1 MKKSAAWAGAV
12 TLPVALI
19 GAFLIGAVPAQASSC
34 SSATGGNN
42 DRLVK
47 ADNSATNKSG
57 WNCGYVDTTGNKSI
71 GGWGI
76 QTVLSSTANGY
87 QKEYDCTLNSS
98 SVSVSKLYIDGG
110 GKIGSSMTYSVANGS
125 TSTRHWTGALLWMT
139 KSNGGL
145 LSGQRNGGCVDYTI
159 YFNAFYQNT
168 VTATPSVSMGTVGS
182 TVPVTVKVSAPD
194 GPVPNGVGAAVYLQL
209 GSSPNP
215 ASDKPVGQAMVSNGT
230 AVVQAVIAATGT
242 ANYYAVFA
250 GSDYKTM
257 VPSTTSQGWIP
268 GQSTTFVLTGTAAG
282 EPLPTT
288 PPPPPPLVPASPSS
302 AANVATAPSGA
313 ERSQQLVRSRA
324 TAVFAVE
331 KHGKGELSVSCPAGT
346 AMQSFAAGSDTRV
359 FNPEQVKLNRG
370 DAGISVNAGTH
381 ESFIQVGCR
390 NSSAKAEIEGKRG
403 YGSVKD
409 DVMTLKKS
417 GSLFTGGLGDD
428 RLTAN
433 TNKAHLDG
441 GIGDDVL
448 VLRNGGTAL
457 GGFGD
462 DELVASGGGAILNGG
477 AGKDSFRTGT
487 GDVKV
492 NAKDGKGGD
501 VISCGSAKTQVMLDK
516 GDTFT
521 GPCTIIK
528 K

>member
-1 MKKSAAWAGAV
+1 MKKSAAVAGAIG
-12 TLPVALI
+12 LPIALI
-19 GAFLIGAVPAQASSC
+19 GSFLIGAVPAQASTC
-34 SSATGGNN
+34 SSKTGGGNSRLAKANN
-42 DRLVK
+42 DKVDAK
-47 ADNSATNKSG
+47 G
-57 WNCGYVDTTGNKSI
+57 WNCAYVWTTGNRSI
-71 GGWGI
+71 DGWGI
-76 QTVLSSTANGY
+76 QTVISSTANGY
-87 QKEYDCTLNSS
+87 QKEYNCKSSSS
-98 SVSVSKLYIDGG
+98 SVTVSELYTDGG
-110 GKIGSSMTYSVANGS
+110 GKVGSAMTYSVGNDS

-139 KSNGGL
+139 KTNGGL
-145 LSGQRNGGCVDYTI
+145 ADGQRNGGCVNYTI
-159 YFNAFYQNT
+159 YYNYFYENKLNVAPQAPSGPTGGT
-168 VTATPSVSMGTVGS
+168 VPIQTWITWSDGPTPAGLPITIMFQKGSTPNPSVDT
-182 TVPVTVKVSAPD
+182 
-194 GPVPNGVGAAVYLQL
+194 
-209 GSSPNP
+209 
-215 ASDKPVGQAMVSNGT
+215 PVGQGKTDASGWVTINMKI
-230 AVVQAVIAATGT
+230 AVAGYGG
-242 ANYYAVFA
+242 YYAVYP
-250 GSDYKTM
+250 GGDWKTM
-257 VPSTTSQGWIP
+257 VPSATSQSWIPSQSAGFIIYGNPPATTS
-268 GQSTTFVLTGTAAG
+268 SVAAVS
-282 EPLPTT
+282 EQAL
-288 PPPPPPLVPASPSS
+288 
-302 AANVATAPSGA
+302 PSGTERA
-313 ERSQQLVRSRA
+313 EQVIRARA
-324 TAVFAVE
+324 TALFAVE

-359 FNPEQVKLNRG
+359 FKPEQVKLNRG

-457 GGFGD
+457 AGFGD

-501 VISCGSAKTQVMLDK
+501 VISCGSSKTQVMLDK